1 MNKYFKEV
9 VTHKAL
15 GFKLSGHLTGHLADS
30 IIEETPSLKSQ
41 FKNVCA
47 PIPLALNEELE
58 NMLGILNLTKRE
70 FLTFAISSAIDE
82 AKAVMDE
89 IDIDEYHLERYEYH
103 LERED
108 RQKAKETNEAA

>member
-15 GFKLSGHLTGHLADS
+15 DFKLSGHFTGHFADS

-70 FLTFAISSAIDE
+70 FFTLAISSAIDE

-89 IDIDEYHLERYEYH
+89 IDIAEYH